1 IPPRHFSS
9 VLLPEPLRPTIPK
22 NSPGCTEND
31 TSRSATMSDPPR
43 RRSGCSARSLSVCTR
58 SLGMKKRFAT
68 PSTRTAGSASG
79 AALTR
84 SEASARGGR
93 RLPAS
98 LRPLVGEVGG
108 LLLQPEGQQAG
119 GAVERRDRLVEQPQP
134 ADAGDVVRLVRL
146 AERSAEPAPLRRLGD
161 EEVEIVRAVV
171 GLDREL
177 GDPDPGPPAAELRG
191 VGVRVDLVELRL
203 HR

>member
-1 IPPRHFSS
+1 MPPRHFSS

-22 NSPGCTEND
+22 NSPGCTENE

-84 SEASARGGR
+84 DEASAAPPARRRG
-93 RLPAS
+93 S
-98 LRPLVGEVGG
+98 LRALVGEVGG

-119 GAVERRDRLVEQPQP
+119 GAVERRDRLVGQP
-134 ADAGDVVRLVRL
+134 
-146 AERSAEPAPLRRLGD
+146 
-161 EEVEIVRAVV
+161 
-171 GLDREL
+171 
-177 GDPDPGPPAAELRG
+177 PPSGGGG
-191 VGVRVDLVELRL
+191 VGRPFCP
-203 HR
+203 